1 MCRYLNKVKLYIENY
16 IGIGIDIEIDK
27 DKIEFI
33 REDKM
38 VYIYIP
44 EMNKILYNDFMYYL
58 NINPTRYQM
67 WPIYIYKYE
76 HIYVGINNVKIIIC
90 DIINNKIV
98 EKRCDGHIF
107 KTYIYI
113 IPNKKGTIEII
124 YEYNENGELYC
135 KIINIKHK
143 KIEYNYDYENNI
155 LKRVYIFKFII
166 NDYYQKSILYNYENN
181 MIIKTIEGEI
191 YTYININMKDIKTSN
206 NKLIYI

>member
-16 IGIGIDIEIDK
+16 IGIDIYI
-27 DKIEFI
+27 DKIEYI
-33 REDKM
+33 REDYM
-38 VYIYIP
+38 ICIP
-44 EMNKILYNDFMYYL
+44 EMNKILYDDFMYYL

-124 YEYNENGELYC
+124 YEYTENGELYC

-143 KIEYNYDYENNI
+143 KIEYNYDYKNNRIMDYSISVLYFSKKIKMIFLIPTKQEQSNIDRALLPTIWQQNVLI
-155 LKRVYIFKFII
+155 LSQDFIL
-166 NDYYQKSILYNYENN
+166 N
-181 MIIKTIEGEI
+181 
-191 YTYININMKDIKTSN
+191 
-206 NKLIYI
+206 

>member
-16 IGIGIDIEIDK
+16 IGIDIYI
-27 DKIEFI
+27 DKIEYI
-33 REDKM
+33 REDKI
-38 VYIYIP
+38 VCIP
-44 EMNKILYNDFMYYL
+44 EMNKILYDDFMYYL
-58 NINPTRYQM
+58 NLNPTRYQM

-107 KTYIYI
+107 KTYIYV

-124 YEYNENGELYC
+124 YEYNENGELYS

-143 KIEYNYDYENNI
+143 KIEYNYDYKNNRI
-155 LKRVYIFKFII
+155 EIVYIFKFII

-191 YTYININMKDIKTSN
+191 CKDINMKDIKTSN

>member
-16 IGIGIDIEIDK
+16 IGIDIYI
-27 DKIEFI
+27 DKIEYI
-33 REDKM
+33 REDKI
-38 VYIYIP
+38 VCIP
-44 EMNKILYNDFMYYL
+44 EMNKILYDDFIHYL

-107 KTYIYI
+107 KTYIYV
-113 IPNKKGTIEII
+113 IPNKKGIIEII

-143 KIEYNYDYENNI
+143 KIEYNYDYKNNRI
-155 LKRVYIFKFII
+155 EIVYIFKFII

-191 YTYININMKDIKTSN
+191 CKYINMKDIKTSN

>member
-16 IGIGIDIEIDK
+16 IGIDIYI
-27 DKIEFI
+27 DKIEYI
-33 REDKM
+33 REDYM
-38 VYIYIP
+38 ICIP
-44 EMNKILYNDFMYYL
+44 EMNKILYDDFMYYL

-124 YEYNENGELYC
+124 YEYTENGELYC

-143 KIEYNYDYENNI
+143 KIEYNYDYKNNRI
-155 LKRVYIFKFII
+155 EIVYIFKFII

-181 MIIKTIEGEI
+181 MIIKTIEGEL
-191 YTYININMKDIKTSN
+191 YTNINMKDIKTSN

>member
-16 IGIGIDIEIDK
+16 IGIGIGIEIDK

-33 REDKM
+33 WENYMM
-38 VYIYIP
+38 VCIP
-44 EMNKILYNDFMYYL
+44 EMNKILYDDFMYYL
-58 NINPTRYQM
+58 NLNPTRYQM

-107 KTYIYI
+107 KTYIYV

-124 YEYNENGELYC
+124 YEYNENGELYS

-143 KIEYNYDYENNI
+143 KIEYNYDYKNNRI
-155 LKRVYIFKFII
+155 EIVYIFKFII

-191 YTYININMKDIKTSN
+191 CKDINMKDIKTSN

>member
-16 IGIGIDIEIDK
+16 IGIDIYI
-27 DKIEFI
+27 DKIEYI
-33 REDKM
+33 REDKI
-38 VYIYIP
+38 VCIP
-44 EMNKILYNDFMYYL
+44 EMNKILYDDFMYYL
-58 NINPTRYQM
+58 NLNPTRYQM

-124 YEYNENGELYC
+124 YEYTENGELYS

-143 KIEYNYDYENNI
+143 KIEYNYDYKNNRI
-155 LKRVYIFKFII
+155 EIVYIFKFII

-181 MIIKTIEGEI
+181 MIIKTIEGEL
-191 YTYININMKDIKTSN
+191 YTNINMKDIKTSN